1 MAQRELVTLSRE
13 ACLSLVASR
22 PVGRLVYVDIDGPV
36 AVPINYAMA
45 SDDIVFRVSG
55 GAKQAAVGQA
65 VIGFEVDA
73 VDDEEHT
80 GWSVLVR
87 GRGHE
92 VPIEQVPA
100 LLREMHQRYPT
111 PWAEGIHNVWLT
123 LVPSAVTGRQLGA
136 LAPTILV

>member
-1 MAQRELVTLSRE
+1 
-13 ACLSLVASR
+13 
-22 PVGRLVYVDIDGPV
+22 
-36 AVPINYAMA
+36 
-45 SDDIVFRVSG
+45 VS
-55 GAKQAAVGQA
+55 QP

-92 VPIEQVPA
+92 VAIEQVPA

-111 PWAEGIHNVWLT
+111 PWADGIHNVWLT
-123 LVPSAVTGRQLGA
+123 LVPTVVTGRQLGA
-136 LAPTILV
+136 FAPAIPG